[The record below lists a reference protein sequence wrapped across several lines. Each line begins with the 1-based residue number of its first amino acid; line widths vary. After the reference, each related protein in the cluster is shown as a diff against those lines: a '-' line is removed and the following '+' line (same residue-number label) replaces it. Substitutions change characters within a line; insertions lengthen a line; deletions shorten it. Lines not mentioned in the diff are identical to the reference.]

1 MTDAA
6 HAQEIGPYTLAP
18 LPYDYAALEPVID
31 EATMKLHHDKHHQAY
46 VDNLNKAL
54 NTHTEFLGLTIVDL
68 LNKLDT
74 LPADIKK
81 AVRDNGGG
89 HANHTFFWNILSP
102 TKSEPTG
109 ELEAAIVADFGS
121 VEDFKTKFQEAG
133 VKQFGSGWV
142 FLVAKGGKLEIAS
155 TPNQDSL
162 LQDDGSTVILA
173 CDVWEHAYYL
183 KYQNRRPEWLKAWW
197 GVVNWAYA
205 GERFAG
211 AAK

>member
-1 MTDAA
+1 MTDATT
-6 HAQEIGPYTLAP
+6 EVGPYTLAP
-18 LPYDYAALEPVID
+18 LPYDYAALERVID

-54 NTHTEFLGLTIVDL
+54 NTHPEFLGLTIVEL
-68 LNKLDT
+68 MRKLDT

-89 HANHTFFWNILSP
+89 HINHTFFWNIMSP
-102 TKSEPTG
+102 TESAPSG
-109 ELEAAIVADFGS
+109 DLLAAIERDFGS
-121 VEDFKTKFQEAG
+121 LDEFKTKFQEAG

-142 FLVAKGGKLEIAS
+142 FLIAKNGKLEIAS

-162 LQDDGSTVILA
+162 LQDETCTVILA

-183 KYQNRRPEWLKAWW
+183 RYQNRRPEWLKNFW
-197 GVVNWAYA
+197 GVVNWPYA
-205 GERFAG
+205 AERFAG
-211 AAK
+211 AK

>member
-6 HAQEIGPYTLAP
+6 QTEVGPYTLAP
-18 LPYDYAALEPVID
+18 LPYDYAALERVID

-54 NTHTEFLGLTIVDL
+54 QTHPEFLGLTIVEL
-68 LNKLDT
+68 MRKLDT
-74 LPADIKK
+74 LPADIQK

-89 HANHTFFWNILSP
+89 HINHTFFWNILSP
-102 TKSEPTG
+102 TESAPSG
-109 ELEAAIVADFGS
+109 ELEAAIVRDFGS

-142 FLVAKGGKLEIAS
+142 FLVAKGGKLSIAS

-162 LQDDGSTVILA
+162 LQATDQTVILA

-183 KYQNRRPEWLKAWW
+183 KYQNRRPDWLKAWW
-197 GVVNWAYA
+197 GVVNWLYA
-205 GERFAG
+205 AERFASAG
-211 AAK
+211 R